1 MTREDKIDIVIVNLF
16 RNILWIS
23 DKKILLQ
30 IHNSLKSKNI
40 VTKERILNDIYNNS
54 NKHKKILKDIDFQI
68 NIATNKL
75 SEVND
80 SFAEKKEIINLF
92 N

>member
-1 MTREDKIDIVIVNLF
+1 MTREDKMDIVIVNLF

-40 VTKERILNDIYNNS
+40 VTKERILNDIYDNS